1 MSENAAKSAYFGTA
15 PSLLV
20 ASQGVI
26 IPKWFAHNGTNTIW
40 PRTSKELWHRDCLF
54 VVVRR
59 ILAPPKFS
67 HQTSLKCI
75 KSVKHH
81 SSRLLKWAW
90 RLHRNRTQRSPGG
103 DAFWGVGLQDE
114 PLPNSA
120 NCCSK
125 TRCLPWNSKGNDRAW
140 VRGGNL
146 SLIKTLGSN
155 IRPDGLL
162 IVRIKNKIK
171 KSLFL
176 SPSPLLKGRWAVFQL
191 FL

>member
-1 MSENAAKSAYFGTA
+1 MTRCSAFTASHWSTQRSSVHPTKTLRRLNQRESSILSVSMTHLMSENAAKSAYFGTA
-15 PSLLV
+15 PSLLA

-40 PRTSKELWHRDCLF
+40 PRTSKELWHRDCLL

-103 DAFWGVGLQDE
+103 DAFWGVGLHEE
-114 PLPNSA
+114 PLQTPPTA
-120 NCCSK
+120 AQ
-125 TRCLPWNSKGNDRAW
+125 RRAACLGTAREMT
-140 VRGGNL
+140 VHEFVGE
-146 SLIKTLGSN
+146 I
-155 IRPDGLL
+155 
-162 IVRIKNKIK
+162 
-171 KSLFL
+171 
-176 SPSPLLKGRWAVFQL
+176 SPL
-191 FL
+191 

>member
-1 MSENAAKSAYFGTA
+1 LRSPPHDQVLGLHCSSLEYPAEVRTSHKDIKASERETTNQHESSILSVSMTQLMSENAAKSAYFGTA
-15 PSLLV
+15 PSLLA

-81 SSRLLKWAW
+81 SSLLLK
-90 RLHRNRTQRSPGG
+90 
-103 DAFWGVGLQDE
+103 
-114 PLPNSA
+114 
-120 NCCSK
+120 
-125 TRCLPWNSKGNDRAW
+125 
-140 VRGGNL
+140 
-146 SLIKTLGSN
+146 
-155 IRPDGLL
+155 
-162 IVRIKNKIK
+162 
-171 KSLFL
+171 
-176 SPSPLLKGRWAVFQL
+176 
-191 FL
+191 